1 MISKTSPFKMTLILL
16 TVFLCSCV
24 ENYQIEKIGINNAHG
39 LDALKNDLLESTLI
53 IYQFSSESNSI
64 TKTRSGIGYTVKGT
78 VEDTEHNTSFK
89 LVPGKVRLEM
99 YGREIAEKGIMPY
112 LDTIIRDA
120 QMSDV
125 MYLTISDT
133 RSEER
138 RVGKES
144 RYRVE
149 R

>member
-1 MISKTSPFKMTLILL
+1 SL
-16 TVFLCSCV
+16 
-24 ENYQIEKIGINNAHG
+24 H
-39 LDALKNDLLESTLI
+39 DALPI
-53 IYQFSSESNSI
+53 FSSESNSI

-78 VEDTEHNTSFK
+78 IEDTEHNTSFK
-89 LVPGKVRLEM
+89 LVPGKVRLDM

-133 RSEER
+133 TAKEILSTDTKKISKDRSEEHTSEL
-138 RVGKES
+138 KS
-144 RYRVE
+144 RFD
-149 R
+149 